1 MNKCY
6 LEFNELDDYIA
17 YLRGATHQETP
28 LTYVDITSVSGT
40 PDKYGIREVAY
51 YAALTRPLVDCIA
64 TTAIPLLHT
73 TDFHLRT
80 EREAMHAKLH
90 EHFDKV
96 CATLKE
102 RGLVLERGK
111 WTVEP
116 PAYLRRAL

>member
-17 YLRGATHQETP
+17 YLRGATHEETP

-51 YAALTRPLVDCIA
+51 YAALTRPLVDGIA
-64 TTAIPLLHT
+64 TTAILLLRT
-73 TDFHLRT
+73 TNFRLRT
-80 EREAMHAKLH
+80 EHDAMNALH

-96 CATLKE
+96 LTMLRE

-111 WTVEP
+111 WTAEP
-116 PAYLRRAL
+116 PAYLSAL